1 MDTVTALSLTADHVV
16 VSAWSLTAEHVVVS
30 AWSLTADHVVVSGWS
45 LTMRSQGLFG
55 DNDDC
60 VAIDCKFGQSFTDL
74 K

>member
-1 MDTVTALSLTADHVV
+1 MDTVTAWSLTAEHVV

-60 VAIDCKFGQSFTDL
+60 VAIDCKFGQSFTYL